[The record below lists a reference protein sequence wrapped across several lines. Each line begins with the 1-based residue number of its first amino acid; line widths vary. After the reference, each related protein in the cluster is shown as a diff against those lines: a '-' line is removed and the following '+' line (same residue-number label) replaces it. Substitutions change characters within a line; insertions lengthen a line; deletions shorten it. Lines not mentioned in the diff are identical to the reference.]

1 MSGQPKPQRP
11 TKEAELHD
19 AERSIDSLERELALC
34 EGNPAARNLVS
45 NWLRQQNQKAAKR
58 RQMLVLADA
67 FAARLRQL
75 REKKKLTQVELA
87 ERAGI
92 GQAMVSLL
100 EQGDRQP
107 SWPTIC
113 RLARALDVGV
123 EAFQL

>member
-1 MSGQPKPQRP
+1 MSRQVKPRRP
-11 TKEAELHD
+11 RTEKELTD
-19 AERSIDSLERELALC
+19 AEINIDGLERELALY
-34 EGNPAARNLVS
+34 EGNSAATNLVA
-45 NWLRQQNQKAAKR
+45 NWLRQQKQKAAKR
-58 RQMLVLADA
+58 RQELAQADA
-67 FAARLRQL
+67 FAARLREL
-75 REKKKLTQVELA
+75 REKQNLTQVELA

-113 RLARALDVGV
+113 RSAKALDVGV

>member
-1 MSGQPKPQRP
+1 MSRQVKPRRP
-11 TKEAELHD
+11 ATEKELTEAEVNI
-19 AERSIDSLERELALC
+19 ESLERELALY
-34 EGNPAARNLVS
+34 EGNTAATNLVA
-45 NWLRQQNQKAAKR
+45 NWLRQQKQKAAKR
-58 RQMLVLADA
+58 RQELAQADA
-67 FAARLRQL
+67 FAARLRRL
-75 REKKKLTQVELA
+75 REQQKLTQVELA

-113 RLARALDVGV
+113 RLANALDISV